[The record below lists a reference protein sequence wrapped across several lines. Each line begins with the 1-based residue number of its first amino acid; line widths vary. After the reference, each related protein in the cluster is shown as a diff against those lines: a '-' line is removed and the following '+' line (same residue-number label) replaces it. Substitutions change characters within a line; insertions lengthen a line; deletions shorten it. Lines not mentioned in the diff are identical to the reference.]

1 MESQIPGRTS
11 REQSTGQPDYLPHR
25 QALLF
30 SFPSDTPGGDMHRLS
45 NPFIT
50 ENRQHQISSR
60 QNLLIAES
68 SFSALIWIYLG

>member
-1 MESQIPGRTS
+1 
-11 REQSTGQPDYLPHR
+11 
-25 QALLF
+25 
-30 SFPSDTPGGDMHRLS
+30 MHRLS

-68 SFSALIWIYLG
+68 SFSAFIWIYLG